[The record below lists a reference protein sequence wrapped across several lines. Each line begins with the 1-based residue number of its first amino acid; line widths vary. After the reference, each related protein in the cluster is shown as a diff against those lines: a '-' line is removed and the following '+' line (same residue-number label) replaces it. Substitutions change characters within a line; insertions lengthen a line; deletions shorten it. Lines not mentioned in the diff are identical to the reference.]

1 MKEEN
6 LMSSTISKKEKY
18 NNVNLSLRIVLRSE
32 ESKVFSNHLA
42 QLILKSGIK
51 GHKRALEK
59 ALGIIAAG
67 LFEAA
72 AKGPSCYAAKR
83 MASGDFT
90 GQPIGYRPMRNALDG
105 LRKLDL
111 IDFEGGY
118 CPTSPKDPKKAQ
130 ASRFRAKP
138 AYLSLAKLHGI
149 TPQNWMGH
157 YSSGSSSGS
166 IAVSVSNP
174 IVLRSNAR
182 WIASGWTSHKIAG
195 KDMVF
200 DATAPKV
207 AGIIRQ
213 VDEINTF
220 MSGHDIQPAHW
231 FDGFQR
237 IFSQGDIAGFD
248 WNKGGRLYAVEGGY
262 QQRTSD
268 ERATMTI
275 NGEAVVEIDISAS
288 HLTIFHALQG
298 LSIAGDA
305 YDVPGVERPIVK
317 AFVTMTLGKGAFHR
331 RWPDE
336 HKEQYAADKPGRDLQ
351 KDFPIGKTRAKIIAH
366 IPALADITAS
376 RLNWADLQY
385 IESKAI
391 IDTVHEL
398 ATAHGIP
405 ALPVHDSII
414 APASKREIAAKVLAD
429 MFEKHVGIRPMLK

>member
-1 MKEEN
+1 MKEEMK
-6 LMSSTISKKEKY
+6 MSCLTAKGDPRY
-18 NNVNLSLRIVLRSE
+18 NIRLSLNFEIS
-32 ESKVFSNHLA
+32 SYKSGIFSDYIA
-42 QLILKSGIK
+42 DLISKSGIK
-51 GHKRALEK
+51 GHRKALKK

-72 AKGPSCYAAKR
+72 AKSSDCFVSKR
-83 MASGDFT
+83 MARGDFT
-90 GQPIGYRPMRNALDG
+90 GMPIGYRPMRNALDG

-118 CPTSPKDPKKAQ
+118 CPTSSKDPKKAQ
-130 ASRFRAKP
+130 TSRFRATP
-138 AYLSLAKLHGI
+138 AYLSSAKSYGI
-149 TPQNWMGH
+149 TPHNWMDH
-157 YSSGSSSGS
+157 YSSGPM
-166 IAVSVSNP
+166 AVSVSEP
-174 IVLRSNAR
+174 IILRSNSR
-182 WIASGWTSHKIAG
+182 WIATGWTSHKIAG
-195 KDMVF
+195 KDMAF
-200 DATAPKV
+200 DATEPKV

-213 VDEINTF
+213 VDEINAF
-220 MSGHDIQPAHW
+220 MVGHDIKPAHW
-231 FDGFQR
+231 FGGFQR

-305 YDVPGVERPIVK
+305 YDVPGVERSIVK
-317 AFVTMTLGKGAFHR
+317 AFVTMTLGKGAFHW

-366 IPALADITAS
+366 IPALADIAAS

-385 IESKAI
+385 VESKAI

-405 ALPVHDSII
+405 ALPVHDSLIV
-414 APASKREIAAKVLAD
+414 PASKREIAAKVLAD
-429 MFEKHVGIRPMLK
+429 MFEKHVGIRPVLK